1 MFEILKKLSGILA
14 SRTAIFVAAAGAAA
28 YFFPGLFRWVK
39 GDVQTAVLGIIMLTM
54 GMTLSKSDYKI
65 LAKRPLDIFI
75 GAAAQYSLMPLLAW
89 LLVTSLHLPKAVA
102 VGLLLVGT
110 CPGGVSSN
118 IMTFLARGDVA
129 FSVGMT
135 TASTLLAPLMTPI
148 LMYHLAGE
156 NINVDAWG
164 MFRSILIVTLIPVGI
179 GSFMNF
185 GFGEKRLYKK
195 TMDLMPAVSV
205 IGLAC
210 IVGGIM
216 SFHGN
221 RFFTAGLTIFAAVA
235 AHNTLGYLTGYLV
248 GKMTRMNKAK
258 CRTISIEVGCQ
269 NAGLGTALASRHFA
283 QLPEAALV
291 AAVACVYHSLS
302 GTVLAN
308 LFALADRRAERS
320 HAKIVRGTTCDAIT
334 R

>member
-1 MFEILKKLSGILA
+1 MFAILKKISSLLA
-14 SRTAIFVAAAGAAA
+14 SRTAIFVALAGATA
-28 YFFPGLFRWVK
+28 YFQPAMFKWVK
-39 GDVQTAVLGIIMLTM
+39 GDVQTTVLGVIMLTM
-54 GMTLSKSDYKI
+54 GMTLSGNDYKI

-89 LLVTSLHLPKAVA
+89 MLVYLLHLPKPLA
-102 VGLLLVGT
+102 VGLLLVGA

-135 TASTLLAPLMTPI
+135 TASTLLAPLMTPL
-148 LMYHLAGE
+148 LMYYMAGE
-156 NINVDAWG
+156 SVDVDAWG
-164 MFRSILIVTLIPVGI
+164 MFRSILIITLIPVGI
-179 GSFMNF
+179 GSLMNL
-185 GFGEKRLYKK
+185 GFGGRKWYLK
-195 TMDLMPAVSV
+195 TMELMPAVSV
-205 IGLAC
+205 TGLAC

-216 SFHGN
+216 SHHGD
-221 RFFTAGLTIFAAVA
+221 RFFTAGIIIFVAVA

-248 GKMTRMNKAK
+248 GKATGMNKAK

-269 NAGLGTALASRHFA
+269 NAGLGTALASRHFP

-308 LFALADRRAERS
+308 LFAWADRAAERRRIR
-320 HAKIVRGTTCDAIT
+320 AVGVPEPGQ
-334 R
+334 

>member
-1 MFEILKKLSGILA
+1 MFEILKKFSGILA
-14 SRTAIFVAAAGAAA
+14 SRTAIFVAAAGALA
-28 YFFPGLFRWVK
+28 YFLPGLFRWVK
-39 GDVQTAVLGIIMLTM
+39 GDVQTAVLGVIMLTM
-54 GMTLSKSDYKI
+54 GMTLSKDDYKI
-65 LAKRPLDIFI
+65 LARRPLDIFI
-75 GAAAQYSLMPLLAW
+75 GAVAQYSLMPFLAW
-89 LLVTSLHLPKAVA
+89 LLVTTIGLPKPVA
-102 VGLLLVGT
+102 VGLLLVGS

-118 IMTFLARGDVA
+118 IMTFLAHGDVA

-135 TASTLLAPLMTPI
+135 TASTLLAPLMTPL

-156 NINVDAWG
+156 SIAVDAWG
-164 MFRSILIVTLIPVGI
+164 MFRSILIVTLVPVGL

-185 GFGEKRLYKK
+185 SFGGRPLYAK
-195 TMDLMPAVSV
+195 TMALMPAVSV

-216 SFHGN
+216 SIHGD
-221 RFFTAGLTIFAAVA
+221 RFFTAGITIFAAVA

-248 GKMTRMNKAK
+248 GKMTGMNKAK
-258 CRTISIEVGCQ
+258 RRTISIEVGCQ

-291 AAVACVYHSLS
+291 SAVACVYHSLS

-308 LFALADRRAERS
+308 LFALADRRAERRA
-320 HAKIVRGTTCDAIT
+320 AKAAEESECDAVT